1 MYSASA
7 VDVATTDCFFDC
19 QYIESLSINKINLDV
34 DFLSYGSQAKSESLY
49 ATSPCPL
56 YVILKFLVKLSYFKM
71 FIIIFQSEKVG
82 CSVHLEALLTA
93 KEMSGLVHL
102 AK

>member
-1 MYSASA
+1 
-7 VDVATTDCFFDC
+7 
-19 QYIESLSINKINLDV
+19 V
-34 DFLSYGSQAKSESLY
+34 DFLSFGSPAKSESLY
-49 ATSPCPL
+49 ATSSPCPL

>member
-56 YVILKFLVKLSYFKM
+56 YVILKPFRFKDISNKE
-71 FIIIFQSEKVG
+71 FPFFKIIFVKTFFS
-82 CSVHLEALLTA
+82 L
-93 KEMSGLVHL
+93 
-102 AK
+102 